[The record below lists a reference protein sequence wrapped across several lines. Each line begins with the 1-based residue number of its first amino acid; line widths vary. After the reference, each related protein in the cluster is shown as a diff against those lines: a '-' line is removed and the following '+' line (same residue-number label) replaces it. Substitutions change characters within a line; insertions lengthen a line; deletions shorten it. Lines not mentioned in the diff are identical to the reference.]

1 LAWGH
6 GYAAGG
12 CAPGCVQVSVL
23 DRIPKDSGEHGQ
35 QLLQRS
41 RSQRH
46 HSAVSHIPKVRT
58 GLQRLTQVLRLT
70 QLVCLELQAQV
81 TVDFIETVATEEP
94 LEMPCPPAVVAA
106 SVRTERLFPENAVE
120 PGCQSVLDVV
130 IEERDLSWSD
140 DPRNLTACGLL
151 PHASFHARDDLV

>member
-1 LAWGH
+1 MDTQPP
-6 GYAAGG
+6 AARRVS
-12 CAPGCVQVSVL
+12 VQVPVL

-41 RSQRH
+41 RSQWH
-46 HSAVSHIPKVRT
+46 HSAVSHISEVCA

-106 SVRTERLFPENAVE
+106 SVRMERLSPRTPLNLAVS
-120 PGCQSVLDVV
+120 QYSM
-130 IEERDLSWSD
+130 
-140 DPRNLTACGLL
+140 
-151 PHASFHARDDLV
+151 